1 MDFIVNITNATVL
14 TDSFLQCEA
23 STLASMTLAVLFIFS
38 EVMPFIGDK
47 SHNNS
52 IIQFIHEICSCQT
65 KCKKKK
71 KKKKTKLEIK
81 QEIEE
86 QILEEGLKY
95 PPFKEITL

>member
-47 SHNNS
+47 EHNNS
-52 IIQFIHEICSCQT
+52 IIQFIHEICSCKT

-71 KKKKTKLEIK
+71 TIIK
-81 QEIEE
+81 QDIEDE
-86 QILEEGLKY
+86 ILEEGLNI
-95 PPFKEITL
+95 PPLKEITL

>member
-1 MDFIVNITNATVL
+1 MDFIVNITNTTVL

-47 SHNNS
+47 EHNNS
-52 IIQFIHEICSCQT
+52 IIQFIHEICTCRT
-65 KCKKKK
+65 KCKKN
-71 KKKKTKLEIK
+71 KKKTIVEIK

-86 QILEEGLKY
+86 QILEDGLKY